1 MNKLGDALREIVK
14 YPSVIVG
21 LSIIALFIGI
31 AIYTVIA
38 IPYDEALRL
47 WRGGEDAWYD
57 HPKNARPIWVDWF
70 TRDALPRTI
79 TASSQDEAVTK
90 TTQVLSQE
98 MTDVS
103 FSLVFD
109 YPYDGFPQ
117 ELSLFFETEYGEKL
131 PYTSLTW
138 ITPDGREIRIGDF
151 SIEGDHTY
159 RLSQDTKLQRRLGS
173 EQPEKALFADP
184 NSPDP
189 EASPPLKGTYEMQI
203 STLVFGKDDDI
214 DAELVIYGQV
224 QGLAGTDHRRRDL
237 MVALLW
243 GTPIALSFGLLAA
256 AGTSLTT
263 MFFAALGTWF
273 GGWLDELIQRIT
285 EINLV
290 LPVLP
295 ILIMVG
301 TFYSKSIWTM
311 LGVIILLSIFG
322 GAVKTFRATFLQVKQ
337 DPYIEAAQA
346 YGASNARI
354 IFLYLIPRIIPLLLP
369 GLVVLVP
376 SFVFLEA
383 SLSVLGLGD
392 PVLPTW
398 GKIINDAYNNGALF
412 QGHYYWLLEPSL
424 LLMLTGLSF
433 SLVGFALDR
442 VFNPK
447 LREM

>member
-1 MNKLGDALREIVK
+1 MNRLQSALKELVK
-14 YPSVIVG
+14 YPSVVVG
-21 LSIIALFIGI
+21 LSIITLFIGI
-31 AIYTVIA
+31 AIYTVIT
-38 IPYDEALRL
+38 IPYDKAIRL
-47 WRGGEDAWYD
+47 WRGGEDVWYD
-57 HPKNARPIWVDWF
+57 HPKNARPVWVDWF

-79 TASSQDEAVTK
+79 AVSSQDEAVTK
-90 TTQVLSQE
+90 TSEVLSEE

-117 ELSLFFETEYGEKL
+117 ELSLFFKAEHGEKL
-131 PYTSLTW
+131 PYASVAW

-151 SIEGDHTY
+151 SIEGNQTY
-159 RLSQDTKLQRRLGS
+159 RLSQDAKLQRRLGS
-173 EQPEKALFADP
+173 EQPEQALFADP
-184 NSPDP
+184 SAFEP
-189 EASPPLKGTYEMQI
+189 EASPPLKGTYEMQV
-203 STLVFGKDDDI
+203 SVLVFDEGDRV
-214 DAELVIYGQV
+214 DAELVAYGQV

-243 GTPIALSFGLLAA
+243 GIPIALSFGLLAA

-290 LPVLP
+290 LPTLP

-322 GAVKTFRATFLQVKQ
+322 GSVKTFRATFLQVKQ
-337 DPYIEAAQA
+337 DPYIEAARA
-346 YGASNARI
+346 YGAGNTRI
-354 IFLYLIPRIIPLLLP
+354 ILLYLIPRIIPLLLP

-376 SFVFLEA
+376 TFVFLEA

-412 QGHYYWLLEPSL
+412 QGHYYWLLEPSI

-442 VFNPK
+442 VFNPR
-447 LREM
+447 LRGL

>member
-47 WRGGEDAWYD
+47 WRGGEDVWYD

-70 TRDALPRTI
+70 TGDALPRTI

-117 ELSLFFETEYGEKL
+117 ELSLFFETEYEEKL
-131 PYTSLTW
+131 PYASLTW
-138 ITPDGREIRIGDF
+138 ITPDGRAVRIGDF

-189 EASPPLKGTYEMQI
+189 ETSPPLKGTYEMQI